1 MALVFKFCPLC
12 TTALA
17 PRDVLGKT
25 RNACPSCT
33 FVHWNNPVPVA
44 VVIVPTSVGFLL
56 VRRAIEP
63 RKGQVALPG
72 GFVDEMELPA
82 DGAKREVFEEAGLVI
97 EIERLLDMQLTKG
110 NEILM
115 FYLAKPTDATPV
127 AGPESSEVV
136 VVAHGAPLPADL
148 AFPLHKQAIED
159 WIAGKK

>member
-1 MALVFKFCPLC
+1 MALNFKFCPLC

-17 PRDVLGKT
+17 PRDILGKT

-63 RKGQVALPG
+63 RKGQLALPG

-82 DGAKREVFEEAGLVI
+82 DAGKREVWEEAGLVI

-159 WIAGKK
+159 WIASRK